1 MNTLNFFQKLA
12 AIKRAGFTTAL
23 CLMAGLLGLATPLH
37 AQNQPTATTLSAVVS
52 TNGATLYAMVN
63 PNGLDT
69 TVFFRLFSSV
79 TTNTAGMDIG
89 SGTVPVNVSSLI
101 TWLAP
106 ATQYRYEVGA
116 SNFLGTVFGTL
127 VTFFSPPF
135 VGVPNENWDS
145 VASSADGRIL
155 VAVANENNNTPPFS
169 NGGSIFI
176 STNSG
181 ATWAE
186 ATGAPTNGLWE
197 TVACS
202 ADGGKMIAAGGGGV
216 PSDFLF
222 SIYTSSDTGMTW
234 VSNNVPVANWQ
245 SVASSADGT
254 GLAAADFADRVIYT
268 STNSGA
274 DWSQATNAPK
284 EFWYSIALSADGT
297 RLAAVANASFP
308 SFGIGG
314 TNIYTST
321 DFGVTWITNAA
332 PKIPNTTVAQKN
344 WVSIAS
350 SADGNKLI
358 AAGGGPNGSSSGY
371 IFISTN
377 SGAAWILTATNILPS
392 GLSPHP
398 WLHVA
403 SSADGSKLAAVSDGN
418 GPLGGVFIS
427 TNSGATW
434 TNAVKT
440 MLPLTWNAVALS
452 ADGAKLVATV
462 GYPSAGPIYISQT
475 TPAPVL
481 NLSAPGNVISWIIP
495 SLDFTLQQSPDLLNW
510 TDVTNP
516 PVLNLTNLQNQVTL
530 PSSDGNRFFRLM
542 H

>member
-1 MNTLNFFQKLA
+1 L
-12 AIKRAGFTTAL
+12 I
-23 CLMAGLLGLATPLH
+23 LMTGLPAMVTPLR
-37 AQNQPTATTLSAVVS
+37 AQNQPTVTTLSAVVS

-79 TTNTAGMDIG
+79 TTNTAGLNIG
-89 SGTVPVNVSSLI
+89 AGTVAVNVSSLI

-116 SNFLGTVFGTL
+116 SNFLGTVFGAS
-127 VTFFSPPF
+127 VAFFSPPF
-135 VGVPNENWDS
+135 VGVPNQNWDS
-145 VASSADGRIL
+145 VASSAEGQVL
-155 VAVANENNNTPPFS
+155 VAVANKNNNTPPFS
-169 NGGSIFI
+169 TGGSIFI

-202 ADGGKMIAAGGGGV
+202 ADGGKIIAAGGGGV
-216 PSDFLF
+216 PADFLF
-222 SIYTSSDTGMTW
+222 SIYTSSDMGATW
-234 VSNNVPVANWQ
+234 MSNNVPMANWQ

-254 GLAAADFADRVIYT
+254 RLAAADFADRVIYT

-274 DWSQATNAPK
+274 VWTQATNAPK

-297 RLAAVANASFP
+297 KLAAVANGSF
-308 SFGIGG
+308 SGAGG
-314 TNIYTST
+314 TNIYIST
-321 DFGVTWITNAA
+321 DFGLTWITNAA
-332 PKIPNTTVAQKN
+332 PKTPNTTVFQKN

-377 SGAAWILTATNILPS
+377 SGAAWTLTATNILPS
-392 GLSPHP
+392 GLGAHP
-398 WLHVA
+398 WLYVA

-418 GPLGGVFIS
+418 GPLSGVFIS

-440 MLPLTWNAVALS
+440 TPFLTWNAVAFS

-462 GYPSAGPIYISQT
+462 GYPSIGPIYVSQT

-481 NLSAPGNVISWIIP
+481 NLSAPDNVISWIVP
-495 SLDFTLQQSPDLLNW
+495 SLDFTLQQSSDLLNW
-510 TDVTNP
+510 TDVANP
-516 PVLNLTNLQNQVTL
+516 PVLNLTNLQNQVAL
-530 PSSDGNRFFRLM
+530 PSSGENSFFRLM